1 MNADEVRARLK
12 AKYPAEFRDG
22 VRAAFL
28 GKGDGQ
34 CEPGDYPLGFHG
46 WPLER
51 RNAWFAGY
59 NTGSLMRAA
68 RKKEMAAHG

>member
-1 MNADEVRARLK
+1 MNAEAIRAHLK
-12 AKYPAEFRDG
+12 SKFPAEFRDG

-34 CEPGDYPLGFHG
+34 REPGDCPINFHG
-46 WPLER
+46 WPIEQ
-51 RNAWFAGY
+51 RNAWYAGY
-59 NTGSLMRAA
+59 NIGLLMRAA